1 MMRSHYC
8 GQLNESLDG
17 QEITLCGWVHR
28 RRDHGGVI
36 FLDIRDREGLAQ
48 VVFDPDRA
56 ETFAVADRVRSEFV
70 VCIRGK
76 VRLRP
81 AGAVNPNIA
90 SGAIEVLG
98 YELDV
103 LNEAETPPFPLN
115 EYSDV
120 GEETRL
126 RYRFIDLRRPE
137 MAEKLKLR
145 SRITASI
152 RRYLDENGFLD
163 VETPILGRPTPE
175 GARDYLV
182 PSRTHAGNFFALPQS
197 PQLFKQLLMV
207 AGFDRYYQIAKC
219 FRDED
224 LRADRQPEFTQ
235 IDIETSFL
243 EEADIIA
250 ITEGMIRKLFK
261 EVLDLEFGEFP
272 HMPFEEAM
280 RRYGSDKP
288 DLRIPLELVD
298 VADQLNAVEF
308 KVFSGPANDPKGRVA
323 ALRVPGA
330 ASMPRSQID
339 DYTKFVGIYGA
350 KGLAYIK
357 VNERAK
363 GVEGLQ
369 SPIVKFIPEDNLN
382 VILDR
387 VGAQDGDIVFFGAD
401 KAKIVSEALGALR
414 IKLGHDL
421 KLLTC
426 EWAPLWVVDFP
437 MFEENDDGSRVGA
450 APSVHCAQVHPRRSW
465 RPIRGAALS
474 RAYDMVLN
482 GTELGG
488 GSDPYSPQGNAA
500 GGIPHPRH
508 RRGRAGREVR
518 LPPRRAEVRR
528 AAAWRSGL
536 RPGPAGDAD
545 DRCAVY
551 PRSDRVPENPERCGR
566 DDPSAGCG
574 GQQGAARPAHPPAR
588 AAQGGIS
595 TIGSLV
601 LPGFFV
607 LAVAVCQ
614 AIRRS
619 PPAGWVS
626 ELLIQLKKWSELW
639 LVIPNGP
646 TSSTARSVRTPSGA
660 RSSPS

>member
-56 ETFAVADRVRSEFV
+56 ETFAKADRVRSEYV
-70 VCIRGK
+70 VKITGK

-81 AGAVNPNIA
+81 EGARNANMA

-98 YELDV
+98 YELEV

-115 EYSDV
+115 EYTDV

-145 SRITASI
+145 SRITSSI
-152 RRYLDENGFLD
+152 RRYLDDNGFLD
-163 VETPILGRPTPE
+163 VETPILTRATPE

-182 PSRTHAGNFFALPQS
+182 PSRTHAGSFFALPQS

-243 EEADIIA
+243 DEKDIMG
-250 ITEGMIRKLFK
+250 ITETMIRNLFK
-261 EVLDLEFGEFP
+261 EVLDVEFGELP
-272 HMPFEEAM
+272 HMTLAEAM
-280 RRYGSDKP
+280 RRFGSDKP

-298 VADQLNAVEF
+298 VADQLKEVDF
-308 KVFSGPANDPKGRVA
+308 KVFSGPANDPKCRIA

-330 ASMPRSQID
+330 GSMPRKQID
-339 DYTKFVGIYGA
+339 DYTKFVGNYGA

-369 SPIVKFIPEDNLN
+369 SPIVKNIPEANLN

-387 VGAQDGDIVFFGAD
+387 VGAVDGDIVFFGAD
-401 KAKIVSEALGALR
+401 KTKIVCDALGALR
-414 IKLGHDL
+414 IKVGHDL
-421 KLLTC
+421 NLLTC

-437 MFEENDDGSRVGA
+437 MFEENDDGSLTA
-450 APSVHCAQVHPRRSW
+450 MHHPFTAPSCSPQELEANP
-465 RPIRGAALS
+465 ATALS

-488 GSDPYSPQGNAA
+488 GSIRIHDKAMQQTVFRVLGISEEEQQEKFGFLLDALKFGAPPH
-500 GGIPHPRH
+500 GGLAFGLDRLVMLMTGASSI
-508 RRGRAGREVR
+508 REVIAFPKTQSAACVMTQAPGIVDNKALRELHIR
-518 LPPRRAEVRR
+518 LREQAKAE
-528 AAAWRSGL
+528 
-536 RPGPAGDAD
+536 
-545 DRCAVY
+545 
-551 PRSDRVPENPERCGR
+551 
-566 DDPSAGCG
+566 
-574 GQQGAARPAHPPAR
+574 
-588 AAQGGIS
+588 
-595 TIGSLV
+595 
-601 LPGFFV
+601 
-607 LAVAVCQ
+607 
-614 AIRRS
+614 
-619 PPAGWVS
+619 
-626 ELLIQLKKWSELW
+626 
-639 LVIPNGP
+639 
-646 TSSTARSVRTPSGA
+646 
-660 RSSPS
+660 

>member
-17 QEITLCGWVHR
+17 QEVTLCGWVHR

-56 ETFAVADRVRSEFV
+56 ETFAKADRVRSEYV
-70 VCIRGK
+70 VKVTGR

-81 AGAVNPNIA
+81 EGARNPNMA

-98 YELDV
+98 YELEV
-103 LNEAETPPFPLN
+103 LNQAETPPFPLDD
-115 EYSDV
+115 YSDV

-126 RYRFIDLRRPE
+126 RFRFLDLRRPE

-145 SRITASI
+145 SRITSSI
-152 RRYLDENGFLD
+152 RRYLDDNGFLD
-163 VETPILGRPTPE
+163 VETPILTRATPE

-182 PSRTHAGNFFALPQS
+182 PSRTHAGSFFALPQS

-243 EEADIIA
+243 DEADIMGL
-250 ITEGMIRKLFK
+250 TETMVRNLFK
-261 EVLDLEFGEFP
+261 EVLGVEFGTLP
-272 HMPFEEAM
+272 HMTLAEAM
-280 RRYGSDKP
+280 RRFGSDKP

-298 VADQLNAVEF
+298 VEDQLKDVEF
-308 KVFSGPANDPKGRVA
+308 KVFAGPANDPKCRVA
-323 ALRVPGA
+323 ALRVPGG
-330 ASMPRSQID
+330 ASMPRKQID
-339 DYTKFVGIYGA
+339 DYTRFVGIYGA

-369 SPIVKFIPEDNLN
+369 SPIVKNIPLDNIN

-387 VGAQDGDIVFFGAD
+387 VGAVDGDIVFFGAD
-401 KAKIVSEALGALR
+401 KAKVVCEALGALR
-414 IKLGHDL
+414 VKLGHDL
-421 KLLTC
+421 NLLTC

-437 MFEENDDGSRVGA
+437 MFEENDDGSLSA
-450 APSVHCAQVHPRRSW
+450 MHHPFTAPKCTPAELEANPA
-465 RPIRGAALS
+465 AALS

-488 GSDPYSPQGNAA
+488 GSIRIHSKEMQQAVFRVLGISEEEQQEKFGFLLDALKYGAPPH
-500 GGIPHPRH
+500 GGLAFGLDRLVMLMTGASSI
-508 RRGRAGREVR
+508 REVIAFPKTQSAACVMTQAPGVVDAKQLRELNIR
-518 LPPRRAEVRR
+518 LREQPKAE
-528 AAAWRSGL
+528 
-536 RPGPAGDAD
+536 
-545 DRCAVY
+545 
-551 PRSDRVPENPERCGR
+551 
-566 DDPSAGCG
+566 
-574 GQQGAARPAHPPAR
+574 
-588 AAQGGIS
+588 
-595 TIGSLV
+595 
-601 LPGFFV
+601 
-607 LAVAVCQ
+607 
-614 AIRRS
+614 
-619 PPAGWVS
+619 
-626 ELLIQLKKWSELW
+626 
-639 LVIPNGP
+639 
-646 TSSTARSVRTPSGA
+646 
-660 RSSPS
+660 